1 MELTVAVIIFA
12 GAAIIFGVGFGLEKA
27 KNAGT
32 GKQVAAG
39 FDKAEKVVDAV
50 DAAANIAAT
59 VAPSPVTSTF
69 KGIADRADVST
80 KAAEQLYLNGSITAD
95 QRKEEAK
102 TILKQALGLDGIAYE
117 GDVANLGDKAI
128 EAAVYALDKTDAKKA
143 ANATKISQVNA
154 AAPAMQTAS

>member
-12 GAAIIFGVGFGLEKA
+12 GAAIIFGVGFGIEKA
-27 KNAGT
+27 KNAGRW
-32 GKQVAAG
+32 KQVAAG
-39 FDKAEKVVDAV
+39 FDKTEKVVDAI

-128 EAAVYALDKTDAKKA
+128 EAAVYALDKTNTQKV
-143 ANATKISQVNA
+143 TKPTAESQVNTVA
-154 AAPAMQTAS
+154 QPVQTA

>member
-1 MELTVAVIIFA
+1 MIMGLTVAVIILA
-12 GAAIIFGVGFGLEKA
+12 GAAIIFGVGFGIEKT
-27 KNAGT
+27 KNAGK
-32 GKQVAAG
+32 GKRVTEG

-50 DAAANIAAT
+50 DAAADIAAT
-59 VAPSPVTSTF
+59 VMPNPVTSTF

-128 EAAVYALDKTDAKKA
+128 EAAVYALDKTSTKKVTA
-143 ANATKISQVNA
+143 VSAIPSTT
-154 AAPAMQTAS
+154 APAAKTA

>member
-12 GAAIIFGVGFGLEKA
+12 GTAIIFGVGFCIEKA
-27 KNAGT
+27 KNVGK
-32 GKQVAAG
+32 GKQVAEG

-117 GDVANLGDKAI
+117 GDVSELGNKAI
-128 EAAVYALDKTDAKKA
+128 EAAVYALDKTGTKKA
-143 ANATKISQVNA
+143 ANTIETAQTTKPAT
-154 AAPAMQTAS
+154 QTA

>member
-1 MELTVAVIIFA
+1 MGLTVAVIIFA
-12 GAAIIFGVGFGLEKA
+12 GAAIIFGVGFGIEKT
-27 KNAGT
+27 KNAGK

-39 FDKAEKVVDAV
+39 FDKTKKVVDAI

-80 KAAEQLYLNGSITAD
+80 KAAEQLYLNGSITAE

-117 GDVANLGDKAI
+117 GDVAELGDKAI
-128 EAAVYALDKTDAKKA
+128 EAAVYALDKTDAKMA
-143 ANATKISQVNA
+143 AKPAAESQVNP
-154 AAPAMQTAS
+154 AAPTVQTA

>member
-1 MELTVAVIIFA
+1 MELTVALIIFA
-12 GAAIIFGVGFGLEKA
+12 GAAIIFGVGFGIEKA
-27 KNAGT
+27 KDAGK
-32 GKQVAAG
+32 GKQVTEG

-59 VAPSPVTSTF
+59 VAPNPVTSTF
-69 KGIADRADVST
+69 KGIADRADIST

-117 GDVANLGDKAI
+117 GDVAELGDKAI
-128 EAAVYALDKTDAKKA
+128 EAAVYALDKTSTKKA
-143 ANATKISQVNA
+143 ANTIETAQTTKPAT
-154 AAPAMQTAS
+154 QTV